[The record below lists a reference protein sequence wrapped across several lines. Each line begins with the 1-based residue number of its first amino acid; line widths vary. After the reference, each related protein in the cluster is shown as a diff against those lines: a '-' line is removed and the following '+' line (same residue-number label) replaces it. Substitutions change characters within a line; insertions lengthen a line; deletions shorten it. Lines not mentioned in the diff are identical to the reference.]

1 VAKSAIFLDCNGV
14 LNLKAGYLHKIEDL
28 SLLPEVAIAIR
39 KLNDLNLF
47 CCLVSNQSG
56 PAQNYYPLSHVD
68 ALHER
73 LCELLYSQAKAK
85 LDAFYYCPY
94 LSPAAGGINPEF
106 MGWSTWRKPNTGML
120 VAAAWEYNLNL
131 QNSFVIADKS
141 ADIDLA
147 HNVGAKGILVQT
159 ERDKKL
165 RFLRRNEARGTQ
177 ALEENSRDSPLRIHS
192 GLYGNAPR
200 KSVGNQV
207 SASETLGVENCLQP
221 ELGSGITPLSTVKN
235 ERYLTHPDYIANNL
249 IEAVGWIGDTLGLSK
264 SQSQF

>member
-1 VAKSAIFLDCNGV
+1 MAKSAIFLDCNDV
-14 LNLKAGYLHKIEDL
+14 LNIKADYLHKIEDL
-28 SLLPEVAIAIR
+28 RLLPEVATAIR

-73 LCELLYSQAKAK
+73 LCQLLYSQAQAK

-94 LSPAAGGINPEF
+94 LSPTAGGTNPEF
-106 MGWSTWRKPNTGML
+106 TGWSTWRKPNTGML

-131 QNSFVIADKS
+131 QQSFVIGDKS

-159 ERDKKL
+159 ERSKKVSVNTL
-165 RFLRRNEARGTQ
+165 RFPRGNLIPAPS
-177 ALEENSRDSPLRIHS
+177 AL
-192 GLYGNAPR
+192 
-200 KSVGNQV
+200 
-207 SASETLGVENCLQP
+207 
-221 ELGSGITPLSTVKN
+221 KN
-235 ERYLTHPDYIANNL
+235 KRHLTRPDYIAHNL
-249 IEAVGWIGDTLGLSK
+249 IEAVGWICDVLNLSK
-264 SQSQF
+264 SHSQF

>member
-1 VAKSAIFLDCNGV
+1 VAKSAIFLDYNGAIDI
-14 LNLKAGYLHKIEDL
+14 KADYLHKIEDL
-28 SLLPEVAIAIR
+28 RLLPEVATAIR

-47 CCLVSNQSG
+47 CCLMSDQSG
-56 PAQNYYPLSHVD
+56 SSQNYYPRSHVD

-131 QNSFVIADKS
+131 QKSFVIGDKS

-159 ERDKKL
+159 DPSKKVSANTL
-165 RFLRRNEARGTQ
+165 RVPQ
-177 ALEENSRDSPLRIHS
+177 KVP
-192 GLYGNAPR
+192 
-200 KSVGNQV
+200 
-207 SASETLGVENCLQP
+207 ASETLRVENRLQP

-235 ERYLTHPDYIANNL
+235 ERYLTRPDYIANNL

-264 SQSQF
+264 SPS

>member
-1 VAKSAIFLDCNGV
+1 M
-14 LNLKAGYLHKIEDL
+14 LNLKAGYLRKIEDL
-28 SLLPEVAIAIR
+28 RLLPEVATAIR

-56 PAQNYYPLSHVD
+56 LAQNSYPRSYVD

-73 LCELLYSQAKAK
+73 LCQLLYSQAQAK

-106 MGWSTWRKPNTGML
+106 TGWSTWRKPNTGML

-131 QNSFVIADKS
+131 QNSFVIGDQS

-159 ERDKKL
+159 ESSKKPRL
-165 RFLRRNEARGTQ
+165 LRGTQ
-177 ALEENSRDSPLRIHS
+177 IP
-192 GLYGNAPR
+192 
-200 KSVGNQV
+200 
-207 SASETLGVENCLQP
+207 ASETLRASYRLQP
-221 ELGSGITPLSTVKN
+221 ESSSGKHASVHSAPFLAAGSKLKN

-264 SQSQF
+264 SHFQF